1 MRSGWGARVVRAA
14 ARRPARMLS
23 LCALVAVL
31 GGLLAL
37 RLEPSA
43 ATDTLVGRGTDSY
56 QATERLN
63 ERFGEDPIAVL
74 VRGDLPSLVLTENL
88 GLLVGLEGCLSGNK
102 PPDIEAPG
110 GPDSPCAQLAETKP
124 AQVVFGPGTFINSA
138 VTEIGTQLQS
148 QLQAAQEQGEA
159 ARKLAEQEARKAGA
173 TEEQIAGA
181 GEAAAR
187 DVQNSTLLQLAQLAA
202 RYGIPADAATNL
214 TISNQQLVST
224 LVFDP
229 AQGSYT
235 PKARFAYLFPNDS
248 SALISVRLKPG
259 LTDAERTDAIRL
271 VKEAVAMPEFKLA
284 NGGSYLVSG
293 APVVVE
299 GITDSL
305 SDSLIG
311 LLLGGLLAMAIILP
325 LVFGRAR
332 FRMLPLPIALGA
344 AGIVFGLMSLLG
356 ARLTLASIA
365 VLPVLLGLAVDYAI
379 QYQARVQEDGVR
391 HALEQAVPTIAIAVL
406 ATVAG
411 FAVLLLSPVPMVR
424 GFGLVLMAGVVVA
437 FALALTAGTAALAL
451 LVRRPRRKGL
461 AAMRGADELVAS
473 AGRRLSRPGRAVVSL
488 ALRRPVLVLGIGAAL
503 AVGGWAVDSRTEVVS
518 EITELVPPDLPAVRD
533 VLSLQEDTGIA
544 GEVQVLV
551 EADDLTQPEI
561 VTWMTDY
568 QSRLRERFE
577 YSATNGCGEA
587 ELCPAVSLTD
597 LFRTPDSAAD
607 QERIRALLDAVPEY
621 FSQAVITE
629 DRKSAVMSYGIKLLS
644 LDRQQKILDVMRDEL
659 DPPDGVT
666 ARLGGLPV
674 LAAEANAQL
683 SDPARRLG
691 TLLAGLFV
699 VALALLAVYRSWQRA
714 WVPLVPIALATGWS
728 ALVLWLIGVPLNPMS
743 ATLGALVIA
752 ISTEFAVL
760 LVARFREERDDGF
773 EVGEA
778 LERTYASTGAAVLA
792 SGATAIAGFAVLAF
806 SDVQML
812 KDFGRVTVVD
822 LSVSLLG
829 VLAVLPAVLILAERS
844 KEPAPLEQEAA

>member
-1 MRSGWGARVVRAA
+1 MTPAGWGARVVRGA
-14 ARRPARMLS
+14 ARRPARTLA
-23 LCALVAVL
+23 LCALLSVL

-43 ATDTLVGRGTDSY
+43 ATDTLVGSGTDSY

-63 ERFGEDPIAVL
+63 ERFGGDPIAVL

-102 PPDIEAPG
+102 PPEIEAPG
-110 GPDSPCAQLAETKP
+110 GPDSPCARLAETKP

-148 QLQAAQEQGEA
+148 QLQDAQTRAEA
-159 ARKLAEQEARKAGA
+159 ARKAAERDARDAGA
-173 TEEQIAGA
+173 TDEQIAQA
-181 GEAAAR
+181 GEIAAR

-259 LTDAERTDAIRL
+259 LSDAERTEAIRL
-271 VKEAVAMPEFKLA
+271 VKAAVAMPEWKLA

-293 APVVVE
+293 APVVVD

-461 AAMRGADELVAS
+461 AALRGADDLVVRQRAGACRARAAWSWASPCGGPCSCWAS
-473 AGRRLSRPGRAVVSL
+473 ASRSRSAAGPSTRAPRSSPRSRSSSRATCPPSATCSPCRRTRASPARCRCSSRPTTSPS
-488 ALRRPVLVLGIGAAL
+488 RRS
-503 AVGGWAVDSRTEVVS
+503 SR
-518 EITELVPPDLPAVRD
+518 
-533 VLSLQEDTGIA
+533 G
-544 GEVQVLV
+544 
-551 EADDLTQPEI
+551 
-561 VTWMTDY
+561 
-568 QSRLRERFE
+568 
-577 YSATNGCGEA
+577 
-587 ELCPAVSLTD
+587 
-597 LFRTPDSAAD
+597 
-607 QERIRALLDAVPEY
+607 
-621 FSQAVITE
+621 
-629 DRKSAVMSYGIKLLS
+629 
-644 LDRQQKILDVMRDEL
+644 
-659 DPPDGVT
+659 
-666 ARLGGLPV
+666 
-674 LAAEANAQL
+674 
-683 SDPARRLG
+683 
-691 TLLAGLFV
+691 
-699 VALALLAVYRSWQRA
+699 
-714 WVPLVPIALATGWS
+714 
-728 ALVLWLIGVPLNPMS
+728 
-743 ATLGALVIA
+743 
-752 ISTEFAVL
+752 
-760 LVARFREERDDGF
+760 
-773 EVGEA
+773 
-778 LERTYASTGAAVLA
+778 
-792 SGATAIAGFAVLAF
+792 
-806 SDVQML
+806 
-812 KDFGRVTVVD
+812 
-822 LSVSLLG
+822 
-829 VLAVLPAVLILAERS
+829 
-844 KEPAPLEQEAA
+844 